1 MLQKK
6 KTMDNFLSMIYKV
19 QLPAAHEHI
28 ILQQYFT
35 SQSAKSF
42 AFVIISPFSYW
53 KNNSLTISQK

>member
-42 AFVIISPFSYW
+42 AFVIISPFFIL
-53 KNNSLTISQK
+53 KKQ